1 MYKIIRIMC
10 ALIISTLIMTPV
22 HAEETGNIEFI
33 LRCENTWPEKTT
45 PGPDNNSPANIVI
58 SGLEPNKS
66 YEVTTSNDSGSGA
79 SNGSYTADENGTITL
94 RESSGYADH
103 DVHVVIKGVSQI
115 NYYIDYEQ
123 LIDSSSRH
131 QTDIEVHHDG
141 TLVETIVGKRNQG
154 VKTGTYTI
162 SAGSTERVVV
172 KNRLFDAFSTNLYVG
187 ASDRTKNPFKFTAHI
202 TGLDPDDIVFVRF
215 GDASTREN
223 FTGIH
228 AVNNEIVYNF
238 DMDTNTVNG
247 AYIASIPSY
256 AKITITQHKNDEDF
270 VPNYTLSD
278 GSSSENT
285 MPGAELTTPQIGY
298 SSDNPYQYI
307 QFMNLKA
314 QAVTVSKTVE
324 GNQGNRYKQFN
335 FNAKIMAVDYET
347 SNPNG
352 VEYTGPLS
360 IAKQDGTIEQVTP
373 DENHV
378 YKFKMQ
384 HGDTVKL
391 FGFDTIIK
399 SVTITEEDN
408 DYQTK
413 VAHDSEQPVD
423 GKSVT
428 VDIEN
433 ANANIRYINSKSLI
447 VPTGISLPVGGALF
461 VIIGIGIIFISKRH
475 KQVKV
480 I

>member
-1 MYKIIRIMC
+1 M
-10 ALIISTLIMTPV
+10 
-22 HAEETGNIEFI
+22 
-33 LRCENTWPEKTT
+33 
-45 PGPDNNSPANIVI
+45 
-58 SGLEPNKS
+58 
-66 YEVTTSNDSGSGA
+66 
-79 SNGSYTADENGTITL
+79 
-94 RESSGYADH
+94 
-103 DVHVVIKGVSQI
+103 
-115 NYYIDYEQ
+115 
-123 LIDSSSRH
+123 
-131 QTDIEVHHDG
+131 
-141 TLVETIVGKRNQG
+141 
-154 VKTGTYTI
+154 
-162 SAGSTERVVV
+162 
-172 KNRLFDAFSTNLYVG
+172 
-187 ASDRTKNPFKFTAHI
+187 
-202 TGLDPDDIVFVRF
+202 FVRF

-278 GSSSENT
+278 GPSSENT

-428 VDIEN
+428 VDIED

-461 VIIGIGIIFISKRH
+461 VIIGIGIIFIAKKH
-475 KQVKV
+475 KQGV
-480 I
+480 